1 MSTVFGISPHN
12 QCNAQNPLCLICTK
26 KSFQSTEVLWWSGN
40 KLNAELLNIIRP
52 KVAIASSDSVH
63 PDMIEFFQEN
73 NIPLFWT
80 GRDGAIQWTPITG
93 FQSTLELDQS
103 DSSFL

>member
-1 MSTVFGISPHN
+1 MIRGQSWLLLGDSKLSE
-12 QCNAQNPLCLICTK
+12 QSKLLAQ
-26 KSFQSTEVLWWSGN
+26 KSFQPTEVLWWSGN
-40 KLNAELLNIIRP
+40 KLNPELLNIIRP
-52 KVAIASSDSVH
+52 EVAIASADSVH
-63 PDMIEFFQEN
+63 PDMIELFKEN

>member
-1 MSTVFGISPHN
+1 MNIFLFNFSEKWLVLHVSS
-12 QCNAQNPLCLICTK
+12 Q
-26 KSFQSTEVLWWSGN
+26 LWWSGN
-40 KLNAELLNIIRP
+40 KLNPELLNIIRP
-52 KVAIASSDSVH
+52 EVAIASADSVH
-63 PDMIEFFQEN
+63 PDMIELFKEN